1 MNDIKS
7 FIRERFQEAFRKELS
22 DKEYNTIVEKAHK
35 VKWKNKG
42 ELSEKE
48 RFIKNKL
55 REARKL
61 CEEK

>member
-7 FIRERFQEAFRKELS
+7 FIRERFQEAFREELS
-22 DKEYNTIVEKAHK
+22 DEEYNTIVEKVHK
-35 VKWKNKG
+35 VKWRNKG
-42 ELSEKE
+42 KLSEKE